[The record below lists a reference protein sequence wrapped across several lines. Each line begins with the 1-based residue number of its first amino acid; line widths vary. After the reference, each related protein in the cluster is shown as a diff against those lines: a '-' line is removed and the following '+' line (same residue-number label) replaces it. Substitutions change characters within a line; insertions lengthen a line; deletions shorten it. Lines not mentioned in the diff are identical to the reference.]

1 VHNPSETQ
9 RTGGHR
15 RGVRPRPDRRL
26 ADGARLDAEP
36 ADALGDMM
44 VM

>member
-1 VHNPSETQ
+1 M
-9 RTGGHR
+9 GGH
-15 RGVRPRPDRRL
+15 GHAVRPRPGRWL
-26 ADGARLDAEP
+26 VGGARLDAEP